1 MKKIVILIAVLA
13 AYCVFGDEVPEVP
26 MPPDGIGGVGS
37 RTAMIVAGMLSVA
50 GAWCL
55 YTVMRHRRG

>member
-1 MKKIVILIAVLA
+1 MKKIAILIAVLA
-13 AYCVFGDEVPEVP
+13 AYCAFGDEVP
-26 MPPDGIGGVGS
+26 MPPDEIGGVGS